1 MRRSVIC
8 IAVLVLA
15 APSLAFAQAA
25 SDVAEGKVLFNGLCV
40 TCHGFEGAGGMGPP
54 LNRPNLRSAPTDA
67 ELRTIISDGIPDR
80 GMPRVRR
87 VLEGELRQLVAYVR
101 SLGRV
106 ARPPVKGNPQQGAQ
120 LYAKL
125 GCAACHI
132 VGGQGGSLGPELS
145 AIGWLRGADY
155 LRQAIL
161 EPAATL
167 PQGTLPIP
175 SRGYSEY
182 LPVTVVMR
190 DGREMRGVRL
200 NEDVFTIQ
208 LRDGSGRFHS
218 VRKSD
223 AALVRKESTTSLM
236 PSYANRLAA
245 ADADDLVAYLSTLGG
260 AR

>member
-1 MRRSVIC
+1 MC
-8 IAVLVLA
+8 AAVMVLA
-15 APSLAFAQAA
+15 APALAFAQTA
-25 SDVAEGKVLFNGLCV
+25 SDVAAGRVLFNGLCV

-87 VLEGELRQLVAYVR
+87 VLEDELRQLVAYVR

-106 ARPPVKGNPQQGAQ
+106 ARPPVRGNPQRGAQ

-132 VGGQGGSLGPELS
+132 VGGQGGSLGPELT
-145 AIGWLRGADY
+145 AIGWLRGVDY

-161 EPAATL
+161 EPAARL

-218 VRKSD
+218 VRKSE
-223 AALVRKESTTSLM
+223 AALVRKETATSLM
-236 PSYANRLAA
+236 PSYATRLAA
-245 ADADDLVAYLSTLGG
+245 GEVDDLVAYLTTLGG
-260 AR
+260 PQ